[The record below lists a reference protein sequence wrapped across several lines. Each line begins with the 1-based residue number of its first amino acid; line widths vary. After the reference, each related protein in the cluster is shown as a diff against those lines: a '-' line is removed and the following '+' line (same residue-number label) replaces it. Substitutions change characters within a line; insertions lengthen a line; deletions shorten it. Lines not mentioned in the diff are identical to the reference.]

1 YVDGPAA
8 VDGFPGLGDPDL
20 RGGPA
25 PAANLPAPTV
35 QVLADTTAG
44 GLRTLRLRLLPQRT
58 VRLATLHVDATTAEV
73 TRAEVAGRE
82 VPVERQPSVE
92 EAKADRWGF
101 GIVFHAPP
109 ADGVEITLTVVPRA
123 GQVAVR
129 AMDASDGLAGLPGF
143 RERPAGVGVVGS
155 HTSEMLA
162 VARTYPF

>member
-1 YVDGPAA
+1 M
-8 VDGFPGLGDPDL
+8 
-20 RGGPA
+20 
-25 PAANLPAPTV
+25 
-35 QVLADTTAG
+35 QVLADSTAG

-82 VPVERQPSVE
+82 VPLGRQLTVE
-92 EAKADRWGF
+92 EASLDRWGF

-109 ADGVEITLTVVPRA
+109 PEGVEITLTVRPRA
-123 GQVAVR
+123 AKVALR
-129 AMDASDGLAGLPGF
+129 AMDASDGLTALPGF
-143 RERPAGVGVVGS
+143 RPRPAGVGVVGS